1 MSAPTD
7 PAREALGSR
16 LRDIRRDAELNGREL
31 ALRLGWRPPRVSK
44 LEHAWQAPSEDDIRA
59 WCRACGAE
67 EQVPELIATVR
78 AIEAQYVEWRRQ
90 MRGGQRR
97 VQHVLSSDDLATML
111 FRIWEPFHI
120 PGFLQTREYARAIM
134 SRVITFYETPNDL
147 DAAVATRLGRQSI
160 LRMGQRRFHILI
172 AEQALY
178 TRVGGSEV
186 MRPQLEHV
194 ISEMAA
200 LPRLHLGVIPRH
212 ADYVLGPHAGYWMFD
227 QRHVATETVSAA
239 LNITQPREIALYL
252 KHFDGIAELAVY
264 GQEAKALIR
273 RAQEDL

>member
-1 MSAPTD
+1 MSSPTD

-44 LEHAWQAPSEDDIRA
+44 LENAWQNPSEDDIRA
-59 WCRACGAE
+59 WCQACGAE
-67 EQVPELIATVR
+67 DQIPELIATVR

-97 VQHVLSSDDLATML
+97 VQHVLSSEDLTTML

-120 PGFLQTREYARAIM
+120 PGFLQTREYARVIM
-134 SRVITFYETPNDL
+134 ARVIAFYETPNDL
-147 DAAVATRLGRQSI
+147 DAAVATRIGRQSI
-160 LRMGQRRFHILI
+160 LRMGQRRFHIVL

-178 TRVGGSEV
+178 TRVGGREV
-186 MRPQLEHV
+186 MRPQLEH
-194 ISEMAA
+194 ILSEMAA
-200 LPRLHLGVIPRH
+200 LPRLHLGIVPRH
-212 ADYVLGPHAGYWMFD
+212 ADYELGPHAGYWMFD

-239 LNITQPREIALYL
+239 LTISQPREIALYL
-252 KHFDGIAELAVY
+252 KHFDGIAGLAVY
-264 GQEAKALIR
+264 GQEA
-273 RAQEDL
+273 EDLIERAIQDL